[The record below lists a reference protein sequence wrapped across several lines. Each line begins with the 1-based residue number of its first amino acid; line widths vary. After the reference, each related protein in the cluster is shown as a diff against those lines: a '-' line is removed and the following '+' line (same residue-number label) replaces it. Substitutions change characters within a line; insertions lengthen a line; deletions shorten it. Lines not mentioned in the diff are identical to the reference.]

1 MVTSCARD
9 GALTDGLAKA
19 GLFVFSTDPSPKMP
33 LAFSMSVRWCYLHP
47 QGEGETRLSMKV
59 KSKVA
64 AEIRTL
70 ARRHSKAAVK
80 VLAAIMNDEE
90 GPATARVSA
99 AQALLDRGWG
109 KAAQVLAGEEGG
121 LPVLARIERVIVE
134 SKVIGAQANGDKN
147 SSGEKSG
154 AHTSD

>member
-1 MVTSCARD
+1 MNA
-9 GALTDGLAKA
+9 
-19 GLFVFSTDPSPKMP
+19 
-33 LAFSMSVRWCYLHP
+33 
-47 QGEGETRLSMKV
+47 
-59 KSKVA
+59 KSKA
-64 AEIRTL
+64 ATEIRTL

-109 KAAQVLAGEEGG
+109 KAAQVVAGEEGG
-121 LPVLARIERVIVE
+121 QPVLARIERVIVE

-154 AHTSD
+154 AHPSD